1 MILWNIA
8 KFFAGK
14 KFKKHVGKVQWRYF
28 NGNNYTPA
36 LILTP
41 PSIKTKERKTS
52 DKTQAGPKFKV
63 QIVMAMESLGWIPR
77 ARLFPNR
84 SNIKCSESSTP
95 YYNNILARDAFWTST
110 PAIIM
115 EDMAEFS
122 PFRDVLIVIKVW
134 CLQRGFLRGHDSF
147 DEMQIAVLLSYLFRT
162 KRAGSRMAPLQ
173 VFTIFMKLLSE
184 EWTRNVMTMPAEG
197 KTENQTVASC
207 ENAKVYAIQAKDS
220 PIDPKGDPKSL
231 VLCHQT
237 FSPSGAVLLNSTMTG
252 NYLGTLSPAFCASI
266 TLQAK
271 HTVANLTSSRNFSSL
286 FMTNARFWTCLDS
299 YFHVLLKDIAWQR
312 SKLWGKQMQ
321 DLGEVECLSRDLV
334 SILRRALGDR
344 VTDIRILTT
353 GNGQDIQ
360 NGDSDQIPTHD
371 VDSAV
376 TSSQALT
383 SSTGMTKLVF
393 GLKINVDN
401 CHRAVDRGPPA
412 DDTEG
417 VKAFLDLWGDAAEL
431 RRFKDGAIVHAVVW
445 NTPKS
450 IPEEQYVVFDGDD
463 RSQGGIVE
471 RIVQHLVQ
479 LHCYRDAKEIPRFY
493 LRDMLSMVEGVWIP
507 TKETVLKLMTS
518 STAAHRAVIN
528 AFDSLAAFLR
538 TNSGLGFDGKCSA
551 LGLPLQIDAVEPIS
565 PSLRYS
571 STFPAI
577 PHPMIGGGGIQNGK
591 VSGVTSYAPIQIQ
604 IRFGRSSKW
613 PTELKAIGA
622 AKTAM
627 LVQLAEGIEAMKNRG
642 VGHGFEGPIVV
653 TPFYLTLGYQG
664 YSWKIVVRADP
675 ELYLLRGLQRPS
687 DDAMLMLQS
696 LTKEHVTQASHH
708 ATMHG
713 IYTSHPSAGHVVRL
727 FNLWLA
733 AHMLSGLI
741 PFEAVELLV
750 AKVYSDKENPV
761 ASPSTV
767 VAGFLRLLRLV
778 ATYDWVG

>member
-1 MILWNIA
+1 M
-8 KFFAGK
+8 
-14 KFKKHVGKVQWRYF
+14 
-28 NGNNYTPA
+28 PA

-41 PSIKTKERKTS
+41 PSIKTNKAKKRKTS
-52 DKTQAGPKFKV
+52 DKTPVGPKFTV
-63 QIVMAMESLGWIPR
+63 QIVMAMESLGWIPS

-84 SNIKCSESSTP
+84 SNIKGTGTSTP
-95 YYNNILARDAFWTST
+95 YYNNILARDAFWNST
-110 PAIIM
+110 PAIIF
-115 EDMAEFS
+115 DDIAAFP
-122 PFRDVLIVIKVW
+122 PFRDALIVIKVW

-162 KRAGSRMAPLQ
+162 RRASSRMAPLQ
-173 VFTIFMKLLSE
+173 VFTIFMKFLSE
-184 EWTRNVMTMPAEG
+184 EWTENVLTMPAEG
-197 KTENQTVASC
+197 KNESQTVASC
-207 ENAKVYAIQAKDS
+207 ENAKAYAVQAKDS
-220 PIDPKGDPKSL
+220 PIDPKGDPKTL
-231 VLCHQT
+231 VLCHQM
-237 FSPSGAVLLNSTMTG
+237 FSPSSAVLLNSSMMG
-252 NYLGTLSPAFCASI
+252 NYLGLLSPGFCSSV

-271 HTVANLTSSRNFSSL
+271 RTVVNLTSSRNFSSL
-286 FMTNARFWTCLDS
+286 LMTNARFWTCLDS
-299 YFHVLLKDIAWQR
+299 YFHVLLKDIAWKR
-312 SKLWGKQMQ
+312 SKLWGTQVQ

-344 VTDIRILTT
+344 VADIRILTT
-353 GNGQDIQ
+353 GNGHDIQ
-360 NGDSDQIPTHD
+360 NSDSDQIPTHD
-371 VDSAV
+371 VDSTI
-376 TSSQALT
+376 TSSQSLT
-383 SSTGMTKLVF
+383 SSTGMAKLVV

-450 IPEEQYVVFDGDD
+450 IPDEQHVVFDGDE

-471 RIVQHLVQ
+471 RIIQHIVR
-479 LHCYRDAKEIPRFY
+479 LHFCRDAKEMPQFY
-493 LRDMLSMVEGVWIP
+493 LRDMLSMVEGVR
-507 TKETVLKLMTS
+507 TSATETVSKLMTS
-518 STAAHRAVIN
+518 STAAHRAIIN
-528 AFDSLAAFLR
+528 AFDSLATFLR
-538 TNSGLGFDGKCSA
+538 TNSGSGLDGKRSA

-577 PHPMIGGGGIQNGK
+577 PHPIIGGDGKQNGK
-591 VSGVTSYAPIQIQ
+591 VSGVISDTPIQLQ

-627 LVQLAEGIEAMKNRG
+627 LAQLAEGIEAMKKRG
-642 VGHGFEGPIVV
+642 ACHGFEGPIVV
-653 TPFYLTLGYQG
+653 TPFHLTLGYQG
-664 YSWKIVVRADP
+664 YSWRIVVRADP
-675 ELYLLRGLQRPS
+675 ELYLLRGLLKPS
-687 DDAMLMLQS
+687 DDARLMLHT

-741 PFEAVELLV
+741 PFEALELLV

-761 ASPSTV
+761 ASPGTV
-767 VAGFLRLLRLV
+767 VAGFLGLLRLV